1 MNEVI
6 NTFTGVIA
14 SDDIN
19 VDSAVNIAKIIS
31 GLDDKKLGEI
41 SFRRKGHAKTFAAMR
56 KSLKIGVTVV
66 YMSSDQLSQRL
77 LASVVQDEAA
87 LIEIFS
93 FELLGVSPS
102 LFHNNREMRKNNKTE
117 LMNEISIF

>member
-1 MNEVI
+1 
-6 NTFTGVIA
+6 
-14 SDDIN
+14 
-19 VDSAVNIAKIIS
+19 
-31 GLDDKKLGEI
+31 
-41 SFRRKGHAKTFAAMR
+41 MR
-56 KSLKIGVTVV
+56 KSVKIDVAVV

-93 FELLGVSPS
+93 FELLGVSRS
-102 LFHNNREMRKNNKTE
+102 LFNNNREMSENNKTE

>member
-1 MNEVI
+1 
-6 NTFTGVIA
+6 
-14 SDDIN
+14 
-19 VDSAVNIAKIIS
+19 
-31 GLDDKKLGEI
+31 
-41 SFRRKGHAKTFAAMR
+41 MR
-56 KSLKIGVTVV
+56 KSVKIDVAVV

-102 LFHNNREMRKNNKTE
+102 LFNNNREMRKNNKTE
-117 LMNEISIF
+117 LMNEKYILIDALTESAFHVIDGCAWLYRIYWTKVGNIKDPYSSFQ

>member
-1 MNEVI
+1 
-6 NTFTGVIA
+6 
-14 SDDIN
+14 
-19 VDSAVNIAKIIS
+19 
-31 GLDDKKLGEI
+31 
-41 SFRRKGHAKTFAAMR
+41 MR
-56 KSLKIGVTVV
+56 KSVKIDVAVV

-93 FELLGVSPS
+93 FELLGVSRS
-102 LFHNNREMRKNNKTE
+102 LFNNNREMRKNNKTE

>member
-1 MNEVI
+1 
-6 NTFTGVIA
+6 
-14 SDDIN
+14 
-19 VDSAVNIAKIIS
+19 
-31 GLDDKKLGEI
+31 
-41 SFRRKGHAKTFAAMR
+41 MR
-56 KSLKIGVTVV
+56 KSVKIGVAVV

-93 FELLGVSPS
+93 FELLGVSRS
-102 LFHNNREMRKNNKTE
+102 LFNNNREMRENNKTE

>member
-6 NTFTGVIA
+6 NTFTGVIV

-19 VDSAVNIAKIIS
+19 GDSAVSIAKIIS

-66 YMSSDQLSQRL
+66 YMSSDQLSQGL